1 MPREYL
7 FVKRRYDDV
16 LIKAVYS
23 VNKLNNVAS
32 RAKESLICLTTN
44 GKVSLALFA
53 RARISSK
60 RSFEKAA
67 LARHNGPR
75 GN

>member
-23 VNKLNNVAS
+23 VNKLKNVAS

-44 GKVSLALFA
+44 GKGF
-53 RARISSK
+53 
-60 RSFEKAA
+60 
-67 LARHNGPR
+67 G
-75 GN
+75 